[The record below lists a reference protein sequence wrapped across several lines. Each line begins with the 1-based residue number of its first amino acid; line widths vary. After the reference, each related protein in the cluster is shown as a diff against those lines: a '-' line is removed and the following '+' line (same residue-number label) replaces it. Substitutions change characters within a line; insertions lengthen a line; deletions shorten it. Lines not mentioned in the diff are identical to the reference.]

1 LALGSQINGLT
12 SPENRQKVNL
22 RELFHRK
29 TMAGERH
36 RANVA
41 RLRMSDTWKLRC
53 LKIVPG

>member
-1 LALGSQINGLT
+1 MAAAGEKPMAVDS
-12 SPENRQKVNL
+12 
-22 RELFHRK
+22 K